1 MKGLRPIY
9 FVLGW
14 IMLGLGAAGAVLPV
28 LPTTPFVLAA
38 VWFFYRSS
46 PRMVAWL
53 MQHKVFGPPL
63 RNWKN
68 EGAISTPTK
77 LVAVTSMALGYTA
90 TLSLS
95 ALHAYYAIA
104 LAVLLL
110 AVASFIVTR
119 PAPRRTKALGPGIA
133 PTPMSPRP

>member
-46 PRMVAWL
+46 PRMIVWL
-53 MQHKVFGPPL
+53 TQHKVFGPPL
-63 RNWKN
+63 RNWKQ

-77 LVAVTSMALGYTA
+77 LLAVTSMALGYTA
-90 TLSLS
+90 TLSLGT
-95 ALHAYYAIA
+95 LHAYYAIA

-110 AVASFIVTR
+110 AVAGFIVTR
-119 PAPRRTKALGPGIA
+119 PAPGRAKEIDTQVAAGEHLLP
-133 PTPMSPRP
+133 